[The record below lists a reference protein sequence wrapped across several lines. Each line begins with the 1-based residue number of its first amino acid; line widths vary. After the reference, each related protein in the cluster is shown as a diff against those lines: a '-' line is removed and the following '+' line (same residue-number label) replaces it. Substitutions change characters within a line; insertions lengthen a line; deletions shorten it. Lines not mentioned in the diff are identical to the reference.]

1 LTEIWVPYGP
11 VDVSFDIKQE
21 NLSHIL
27 EPQAQK
33 TPQDELE
40 IVSDQ
45 VSEESIVLL
54 SGTSGTQ
61 KFLDNLLS
69 RNKNLK
75 KIIHPKS
82 LGALARRKAQEFSIE
97 SVQLN
102 VDSSIGSESFEKEI
116 SVHLPLLA
124 SGKVLILSSAHYDPL
139 FGLSSPASEIV
150 NLVPEMKKHIFKEFS
165 AELPFTPERSP
176 ATDSSINL
184 FQSMTQIRAVELV
197 EKAGVGIVG
206 LNYGE
211 IESTHSKT
219 IDIWTKSL
227 SVPVQKSER
236 VIFGCGGGENDR
248 NLTDAFS
255 RALFPVLLNA
265 TLTDSDAK
273 ICMLAECGH
282 GLGSEA
288 FLRFVTGRLEPRS
301 KIGGVEY
308 IDGLEVLLS
317 FQKMQR
323 DFQINILTTLPRFY
337 AAKFDLK
344 TVGGARE
351 APLSLVQPGSRAKIL
366 VIPDA
371 SSTSFRA

>member
-1 LTEIWVPYGP
+1 MTEIWVPYGP

-27 EPQAQK
+27 EPRAQK
-33 TPQDELE
+33 IPQDELE
-40 IVSDQ
+40 IISDR
-45 VSEESIVLL
+45 VSEENIVLL
-54 SGTSGTQ
+54 SGTSGAQ
-61 KFLDNLLS
+61 KFLEILLM

-75 KIIHPKS
+75 KIIYPKS
-82 LGALARRKAQEFSIE
+82 LGALARRKALEYSID
-97 SVQLN
+97 SVQLS
-102 VDSSIGSESFEKEI
+102 VDSSIASESFEKGI
-116 SVHLPLLA
+116 SAYLPLLA
-124 SGKVLILSSAHYDPL
+124 SGKMLILSSAHYDPL
-139 FGLSSPASEIV
+139 FGLSSPASEIIS
-150 NLVPEMKKHIFKEFS
+150 LVPEMKKHLFTEFS
-165 AELPFTPERSP
+165 GELPFIPEKAP
-176 ATDSSINL
+176 ASDYSISL
-184 FQSMTQIRAVELV
+184 FQSLTQIRAVELV
-197 EKAGVGIVG
+197 EKAGVGIIG
-206 LNYGE
+206 LSYGE
-211 IESTHSKT
+211 IGSTHSKT
-219 IDIWTKSL
+219 VDIWTKNL

-255 RALFPVLLNA
+255 RALFPVLINA
-265 TLTDSDAK
+265 TLPDSDAK

-308 IDGLEVLLS
+308 VDGLEVLLS

-323 DFQINILTTLPRFY
+323 DLQINILTTLPRFY